1 MLAKGAVAI
10 GFARQGADIFL
21 TAKEDKQG
29 MDEVLKEIR
38 GLEVQGEGGLYDA
51 ANFNDVQKIEWKN
64 YQSCCS
70 SCIQRVFWRD

>member
-1 MLAKGAVAI
+1 MLVKGAVAI

-29 MDEVLKEIR
+29 LDEVLKEIR

-51 ANFNDVQKIEWKN
+51 ANFNDV
-64 YQSCCS
+64 
-70 SCIQRVFWRD
+70 